1 LIVSLFRFFMSF
13 QLPFRAARLA
23 ALCSIVL
30 VATLPAHAGTAAG
43 TPAVLSYNGRT
54 VFGGENLD
62 SIGIGT
68 NRPATVLDAPFG
80 EIKPGSSGAACT
92 AQIAGAIRYANARL
106 QVCDG
111 ASWRVVALEPAR

>member
-1 LIVSLFRFFMSF
+1 MSF
-13 QLPFRAARLA
+13 RHFPRPANIA
-23 ALCSIVL
+23 ALCLIVL
-30 VATLPAHAGTAAG
+30 LTAAHPAHANTAAG

-68 NRPATVLDAPFG
+68 NRPVTVLDAPFG

-92 AQIAGAIRYANARL
+92 AQIAGALRYADAKL

-111 ASWRVVALEPAR
+111 TAWRVVALEPAR